1 MEIITGTTD
10 FFLREETAVA
20 IGKFDGVHL
29 GHRRLLEEILAEKAK
44 GRKACVFT
52 FDTPPSR
59 LFQTGDGRELTTKE
73 EKRRIFELLG
83 IDILVEFPFNRETA
97 GILPQVFIKDIL
109 CGRMQAVFI
118 AAGTDISFGSKGA
131 GNAALLHL
139 LAPVCG
145 YEVRIIEK
153 LMWEEREISST
164 YVREAV
170 EQGDMRLAE
179 RLLGSPYSV
188 GGRVLH
194 GNHMGQA
201 WGMPTVNLI
210 PPEGKL
216 LPPCGVYYSG
226 VYLDGRLYRGI
237 TNIGYK
243 PTIAEKEK
251 VMGVET
257 YLYGFEGD
265 AYGKEIEILLY
276 AFRRPEQKFENTE
289 ALRACIE
296 EDIKAGAQADF

>member
-265 AYGKEIEILLY
+265 AYGKEIEVLLY
-276 AFRRPEQKFENTE
+276 AFRRPEQKFESTE

>member
-179 RLLGSPYSV
+179 RLLGGPYSV

-265 AYGKEIEILLY
+265 AYGKEIEVLLY
-276 AFRRPEQKFENTE
+276 AFRRPEQKFESTE